1 MKDTA
6 FVLPPTNSSFQFLF
20 IFPIY
25 SFLNFH
31 PVHSVSSLR
40 TESSVSLHVPMFHP
54 IRPQS
59 MTMFGNRHFKQVG
72 ELNPVLALVQLDWY
86 QFKERLL
93 EVREQTHSWKMRQA
107 QGENGRL
114 QARERDSEQIN
125 QWICDFGLLILN
137 LN

>member
-1 MKDTA
+1 
-6 FVLPPTNSSFQFLF
+6 
-20 IFPIY
+20 
-25 SFLNFH
+25 
-31 PVHSVSSLR
+31 
-40 TESSVSLHVPMFHP
+40 
-54 IRPQS
+54 
-59 MTMFGNRHFKQVG
+59 MFGNRHFKQVG